1 VFGAYPQQ
9 LKRLTRM
16 TFMVRSAGEPLAL
29 ASPVRR
35 AVDSLDSRVP
45 VLAVRTLEGQIGNT
59 IGQERLFAFLCSV
72 FAGLALVIAAVGLY
86 GTLAYGVSR
95 RTGEIGV
102 RIALGARR
110 GRVVAMILRESVAM
124 IVAGVAIGLPFVWF
138 SGKVIGTFLFRAA
151 PDDPRALVTPV
162 LVLIV
167 SALLAAGL
175 PAWRAARIDP
185 MQALRHE

>member
-1 VFGAYPQQ
+1 
-9 LKRLTRM
+9 
-16 TFMVRSAGEPLAL
+16 
-29 ASPVRR
+29 
-35 AVDSLDSRVP
+35 
-45 VLAVRTLEGQIGNT
+45 
-59 IGQERLFAFLCSV
+59 
-72 FAGLALVIAAVGLY
+72 
-86 GTLAYGVSR
+86 
-95 RTGEIGV
+95 
-102 RIALGARR
+102 
-110 GRVVAMILRESVAM
+110 MILRESVAM